1 MQTNLSSQISQL
13 IHPEK
18 NKQTFTERL
27 FHNLGTSNYGLNQN
41 TQTISSSLD
50 SFEITENISE
60 LLSPACGMTDEE
72 KEQYMAQIMA
82 KLKSGKKLSAEEMR
96 FLQSKNPVL
105 YQQAA
110 RVQSMRDSLETRLE
124 HCNSKN
130 EATDIFSSAMSS
142 VSDSDPMKEYITA
155 AYQDVMKEFKHSD
168 EYRNLPQDDEDENS
182 VKHTL

>member
-18 NKQTFTERL
+18 NKRTFTERL
-27 FHNLGTSNYGLNQN
+27 FHNLCASNYGLNQA
-41 TQTISSSLD
+41 TQAATSSFD

-60 LLSPACGMTDEE
+60 LLSPACGTTDEE
-72 KEQYMAQIMA
+72 KEQYLSQIIA

-96 FLQSKNPVL
+96 FLQSENPVL

-110 RVQSMRDSLETRLE
+110 RVQSMRDSLETRLK

-130 EATDIFSSAMSS
+130 EAAEIFSTAVSS
-142 VSDSDPMKEYITA
+142 VSDDDPMKEYVIA
-155 AYQDVMKEFKHSD
+155 AYQDVMKEFK
-168 EYRNLPQDDEDENS
+168 
-182 VKHTL
+182 